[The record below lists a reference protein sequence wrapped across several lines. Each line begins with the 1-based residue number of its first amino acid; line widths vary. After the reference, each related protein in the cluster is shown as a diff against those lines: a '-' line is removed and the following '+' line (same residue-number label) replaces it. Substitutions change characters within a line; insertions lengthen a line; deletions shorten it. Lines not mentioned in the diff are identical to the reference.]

1 MALVWGLGIGVS
13 SLADVVHVTMQ
24 VETGGT
30 TTVIAGETL
39 ETGCGYTTVVAPSKS
54 GFVFT
59 HWSSSESDPLVIRDV
74 FGRALNAAWYVLYQD
89 VVLTAHYL
97 PANTDTDG
105 DGVPDGW
112 EIYWYGNLDQTAES
126 DTDGDGRSFAEELA
140 DGTNPLFADMSVPD
154 GVSWAN
160 SSILLFNP
168 HGYAPVVVRS
178 EPDGSLFAT
187 VTNYVSTGEVVESK
201 TCFTA
206 NGFAYWTINGVE
218 QRDTFGRAR
227 DSVLCVGDTGN
238 VLEVVAH
245 VVSDEETRMKLYWYG
260 TTDVSMDSDTDG
272 DGLTFAEELAAG
284 TNPHFADISAVG
296 GIFYTNSAVVRYN
309 PYNYAPYVV
318 RSDPAGV
325 LFATATNYVAAGML
339 NQTEAQSTSR
349 GFAYW
354 TVDGVDC
361 RDVFGRAFDRVA
373 FAMPTTAVELVAHVV
388 ADADD
393 RAKLYWYGTTDVA
406 MDSDTDGDGRT
417 FAEELAAGTNPHF
430 ADTVVSGGIS
440 WADTDEMEANLQPFD
455 QARGAVVDGCFEP
468 LFTSTF
474 ADNGAASATFGANA
488 RPIVSDVDGDG
499 HFDLIVLYDGGHA
512 IYRNV
517 GSDGNPCFTRADGL
531 STNGLDL
538 AVGSLAALDG
548 LALDVPPSDA
558 VSCAFGDVD
567 QDGIVD
573 LLVGDAEGRI
583 WFYKGISDGS
593 YVLQHKVWG
602 GTHAGFA
609 RGLSIALVD
618 WDGDGDLDC
627 LVGTADGR
635 LMLLVDPAVG
645 RPSNVMAM
653 AGVDSVVLSWD
664 PSGNSKVRGYGIY
677 RGVDPN
683 AFTRIESLWPLPRYR
698 DEPGTIRDYWYRVTG
713 VSRFYIAGNSTPTVH
728 ESMPTDA
735 IYVQFRPHVWLTDT
749 SGFTGSNVT
758 VVVSMNNSMGISAE
772 GLSMGFTFDPAVLK
786 PVAIRPT
793 GLTDALDYTADVAD
807 GTWRLAATGG
817 EVGTGA
823 GRFLLLDFKVK
834 DVHDVTAT
842 TVTLASATV
851 RALDG
856 REVALDLPQSATVE
870 ISDSNP
876 LVPALVAVSLADARV
891 DGGTSFTLP
900 VAVTATEK
908 LTAFTADVAFDP
920 GLLRFDGWTGS
931 AAAGDLALKFH
942 ALDPHSTETNL
953 ATTVA
958 LTNAV
963 ATDCNGFT
971 VRPASASCTVF
982 IRNPNANP
990 PVAPTMSVGAWSV
1003 KTKGGETFRLP
1014 VGRTSDGE
1022 VTNLTVRLAWDAD
1035 LLDFG
1040 GAEGSAATAGLT
1052 TSGGTFTFTAEGLH
1066 GTNFLAFTAREVRD
1080 LRTNAW
1086 VRVLGASGMGAN
1098 GLAARVRTEFPL
1110 EVSVLILREIGR
1122 YSPGD
1127 VDGDG
1132 RLTQEDMTRLQNVIK
1147 YQSIVGALPELAG
1160 RPPYASWK
1168 LTGDALR
1175 AADANGD
1182 GIVDVNDVSLL
1193 AQWLLQIEEDAE

>member
-1 MALVWGLGIGVS
+1 MNILHQLGRRLYSCAGAREKGRIGGVLLAALAAGGVR
-13 SLADVVHVTMQ
+13 ADVVHVYE
-24 VETGGT
+24 ETEIGGVVT
-30 TTVIAGETL
+30 RIGETTRD
-39 ETGCGYTTVVAPSKS
+39 TGRTYLTQTAPAKS
-54 GFVFT
+54 GYIFT
-59 HWSSSESDPLVIRDV
+59 HWSISTQQAFAERDAW
-74 FGRALNAAWYVLYQD
+74 GRAHDAAPFTLYED
-89 VVLTAHYL
+89 TTLTAHYL
-97 PANTDTDG
+97 PASTDADG
-105 DGVPDGW
+105 DGIPDGR
-112 EIYWYGNLDQTAES
+112 ELYWYGNLEQ
-126 DTDGDGRSFAEELA
+126 DG
-140 DGTNPLFADMSVPD
+140 
-154 GVSWAN
+154 
-160 SSILLFNP
+160 
-168 HGYAPVVVRS
+168 
-178 EPDGSLFAT
+178 
-187 VTNYVSTGEVVESK
+187 
-201 TCFTA
+201 
-206 NGFAYWTINGVE
+206 
-218 QRDTFGRAR
+218 
-227 DSVLCVGDTGN
+227 
-238 VLEVVAH
+238 
-245 VVSDEETRMKLYWYG
+245 
-260 TTDVSMDSDTDG
+260 
-272 DGLTFAEELAAG
+272 AG
-284 TNPHFADISAVG
+284 
-296 GIFYTNSAVVRYN
+296 
-309 PYNYAPYVV
+309 
-318 RSDPAGV
+318 
-325 LFATATNYVAAGML
+325 
-339 NQTEAQSTSR
+339 
-349 GFAYW
+349 
-354 TVDGVDC
+354 
-361 RDVFGRAFDRVA
+361 
-373 FAMPTTAVELVAHVV
+373 
-388 ADADD
+388 
-393 RAKLYWYGTTDVA
+393 
-406 MDSDTDGDGRT
+406 DTDGDGRT
-417 FAEELAAGTNPHF
+417 FAEELAAGTNPLM
-430 ADTVVSGGIS
+430 AERRVEGPVR
-440 WADTDEMEANLQPFD
+440 WADSETLEANLQPFD
-455 QARGAVVDGCFEP
+455 QARGAVVDGRFEP

-474 ADNGAASATFGANA
+474 ADEDAAGMTFGANA
-488 RPIVSDVDGDG
+488 RPVVADVDGDG
-499 HFDLIVLYDGGHA
+499 LFDLVVLHDGGHA
-512 IYRNV
+512 VYRNV

-538 AVGSLAALDG
+538 AAGSLAALDG
-548 LALDVPPSDA
+548 IALDVPPSDA

-583 WFYKGISDGS
+583 WFYKGVPDGS
-593 YVLQHKVWG
+593 YVLRHKVWG

-609 RGLSIALVD
+609 SGLSIALVD

-645 RPSNVMAM
+645 RPSNVTAM

-664 PSGNSKVRGYGIY
+664 PSGNSKVRGYGVY
-677 RGVDPN
+677 RGVDSN
-683 AFTRIESLWPLPRYR
+683 AFTRVESLWPLPRYR
-698 DEPGTIRDYWYRVTG
+698 DVPGIVRDYWYRVTG
-713 VSRFYIAGNSTPTVH
+713 MSRFYTAGNSTPIVS

-735 IYVQFRPHVWLTDT
+735 VHVQFRPHVWLTDT

-758 VVVSMNNSMGISAE
+758 VVVSMNNSMGVAAG
-772 GLSMGFTFDPAVLK
+772 GLSMDFTFDPAVLE

-817 EVGTGA
+817 EIGTGA
-823 GRFLLLDFKVK
+823 GRFLLLDFRVK

-851 RALDG
+851 KALDG
-856 REVALDLPQSATVE
+856 RAVALDLPQSATIE

-900 VAVTATEK
+900 VAVTATEA
-908 LTAFTADVAFDP
+908 LAAFTADVAFDP
-920 GLLRFDGWTGS
+920 ALLRFDGWTGS

-942 ALDPHSTETNL
+942 APDPRSTETNL
-953 ATTVA
+953 ATAVA
-958 LTNAV
+958 LANAV

-971 VRPASASCTVF
+971 VRPAGASCTVF
-982 IRNPNANP
+982 IRNVNPIVAARVSVSTADVRVDTCEEVAVTFRVTSDHALRSGRFTVVYDTDALERADADGTVVVDAAGDFSLAFTARDQHALTSTQVRLVAAEVVDCHGFTVHPSVPVVATVLIHDSNPLLPAEVALRVEETRAETRTEFAVPVRVTATRGLTNLSVAVGWDASVLDCRGADAGTLSGGRLSVGGAVPEVVNVRFHAKDQHAVHETEIALADAAAWCVEGLRANVAAAGGRVYLTDSNP

-1022 VTNLTVRLAWDAD
+1022 IADLTVRLAWDET

-1040 GAEGSAATAGLT
+1040 GAEGASSSAGLT
-1052 TSGGTFTFTAEGLH
+1052 ASGGTFTFAAEGLR
-1066 GTNFLAFTAREVRD
+1066 GTNFLAFTAREIRD

-1086 VRVLGASGMGAN
+1086 VRVLGASGTGAN

-1110 EVSVLILREIGR
+1110 EASVLILREIGR

-1132 RLTQEDMTRLQNVIK
+1132 RLTQGDMTRLQDFIK

-1193 AQWLLQIEEDAE
+1193 AQWLLQIEEVAE